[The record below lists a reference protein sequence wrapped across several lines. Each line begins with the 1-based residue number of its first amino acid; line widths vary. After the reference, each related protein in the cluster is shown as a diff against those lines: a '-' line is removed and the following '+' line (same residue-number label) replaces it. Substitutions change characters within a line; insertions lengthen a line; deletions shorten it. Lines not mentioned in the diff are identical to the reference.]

1 MSNLASTITGFV
13 KGDDLDIVRTVTN
26 IPAGQ
31 VLTEARLTVRS
42 TNLATI
48 VLSKLITPTLVAG
61 SGQISDTGADGTGVV
76 TFQLTGGVG
85 GDTVNLT
92 PGTLFPFDIQLKT
105 DANKHYTPEVGTISA
120 VAEVT
125 LVD

>member
-1 MSNLASTITGFV
+1 MPNLASTITGFV

-31 VLTEARLTVRS
+31 VLAEARLTVRS
-42 TNLATI
+42 VDLSTI
-48 VLSKLITPTLVAG
+48 IFTKLITPSLVAG
-61 SGQISDTGADGTGVV
+61 AGQITDTGADGTGAL
-76 TFQLTGGVG
+76 TFQLTGGTAGNTVG
-85 GDTVNLT
+85 LAA
-92 PGTLFPFDIQLKT
+92 GTSYPFDIQLKT
-105 DANKHYTPEVGTISA
+105 DANKHYTPEVGTITA